1 VTYDCLIFYY
11 SCCSCCAV
19 NPIVKLEALN
29 GLLDHDKINDLLT
42 DLRQKRIK
50 EPLFL
55 PLRSLDGK
63 RFFFGRQTELDERR
77 SARADMAYR
86 DDFLTRAEEI
96 LEPLHQTILKRLPT
110 HTVMSVSI
118 LVSLPGACEQKLHTD
133 FDVSTLHDMPIC
145 EYPFSVIIPLHDFCE
160 LIVKDDLPYPTTLRV
175 PYNYYLHFRGDVIH
189 AGGNNT
195 LIMEHYRIHAYF
207 SPPYYSMPFDTF
219 YVCI

>member
-1 VTYDCLIFYY
+1 MTYDCLIFYY

-19 NPIVKLEALN
+19 NPIVVKLEALN

-96 LEPLHQTILKRLPT
+96 IEPLHQTILKRLPT

-160 LIVKDDLPYPTTLRV
+160 LIVKDDLPYKSDFDESGALKCKE
-175 PYNYYLHFRGDVIH
+175 LFFRLLCLMKRNI
-189 AGGNNT
+189 
-195 LIMEHYRIHAYF
+195 L
-207 SPPYYSMPFDTF
+207 DTRKKLSKKWCC
-219 YVCI
+219 VVVS